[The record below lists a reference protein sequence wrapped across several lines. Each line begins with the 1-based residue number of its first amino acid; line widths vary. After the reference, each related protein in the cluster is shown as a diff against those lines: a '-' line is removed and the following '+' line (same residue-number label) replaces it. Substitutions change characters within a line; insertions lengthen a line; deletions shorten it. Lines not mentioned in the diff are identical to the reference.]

1 MAKPHKPDLESHPH
15 VSETPL
21 RTGNPA
27 ETQADQENV
36 AFRPPT
42 WVVDRMSAG
51 ILMLIIVAI
60 VLAVGI
66 SVVSFLGG
74 FRFW

>member
-1 MAKPHKPDLESHPH
+1 MSKPHKPDLDSHPH
-15 VSETPL
+15 VSQTPL

-27 ETQADQENV
+27 ETQADQEDV
-36 AFRPPT
+36 AFSPPF
-42 WVVDRMSAG
+42 WAVDRMSAG
-51 ILMLIIVAI
+51 VLMLIIVAI

-66 SVVSFLGG
+66 TVVVFFD